1 MGLAA
6 SSDILHNGALARQE
20 LFSDTSVMRFGR
32 ERRPTWL
39 RKQLA
44 KWPLLVYKLG
54 LGPLIASKILILTT
68 RGRETGKPRKAA
80 LWYVK
85 EHIRGV
91 DVVYCFSRRGAS
103 SQWLKN
109 LLASSGALLRIER
122 ETWQAQGQVMADPVE
137 QRRLLDNFQ
146 EKYGRLA
153 RLLLQGDR
161 VTLVTFRLSDTKD
174 RVPEGAN

>member
-6 SSDILHNGALARQE
+6 SSDIYHNGALVCQE
-20 LFSDTSVMRFGR
+20 LFANAIAMSYGR
-32 ERRPTWL
+32 ERRPSWL
-39 RKQLA
+39 RRQLA

-68 RGRETGKPRKAA
+68 RGRETGKPRKAT

-85 EHIRGV
+85 EHISGV

-109 LLASSGALLRIER
+109 LLARSEALLRIGQGI
-122 ETWQAQGQVMADPVE
+122 WQAQGQVMADPVE
-137 QRRLLDNFQ
+137 QRRLLENFQ
-146 EKYGRLA
+146 EKYGRLTG
-153 RLLLQGDR
+153 LLLQEDR

-174 RVPEGAN
+174 MEPE